1 MHRSYKVELTM
12 KAKNDFKSLIKYI
25 KDELQEPS
33 IANKY
38 AKLVKEEVQNLKYF
52 PQKYAIIDDE
62 TIKDLNIRKLVIKNY
77 IAFYRVNEEKRIVNV
92 ERILYGGSNWIN
104 KL

>member
-33 IANKY
+33 IAN
-38 AKLVKEEVQNLKYF
+38 LF
-52 PQKYAIIDDE
+52 
-62 TIKDLNIRKLVIKNY
+62 Y
-77 IAFYRVNEEKRIVNV
+77 IA
-92 ERILYGGSNWIN
+92 
-104 KL
+104 